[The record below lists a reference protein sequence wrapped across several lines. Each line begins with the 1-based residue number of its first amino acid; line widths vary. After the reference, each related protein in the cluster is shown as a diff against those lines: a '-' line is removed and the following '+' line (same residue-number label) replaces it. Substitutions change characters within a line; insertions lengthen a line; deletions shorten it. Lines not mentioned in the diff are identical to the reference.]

1 MKKLVDVEIILKATP
16 LAQDDQALMH
26 DVMKYYNRNFP
37 RMGIDMYLEKT
48 LDGMLMF
55 YSTFEDFF
63 SSYYIPSV
71 CARNQCRGHLQET
84 GTSEGP
90 VEWRILAEKLPKDRT
105 FEDLMRTVQ
114 KFYEHFVPGSSLS
127 IISDREAILTF
138 PHPHSFELWLNT
150 IQECLPTG
158 DSSLYSN

>member
-71 CARNQCRGHLQET
+71 CARQLCQGHAQEECT
-84 GTSEGP
+84 PAGP
-90 VEWRILAEKLPKDRT
+90 VEWKIQAEKLPKGRT
-105 FEDLMRTVQ
+105 FQDLMRTVQ

-127 IISDREAILTF
+127 ILNDREAILTF
-138 PHPHSFELWLNT
+138 PHPNSFELWLNT
-150 IQECLPTG
+150 IQECLESS
-158 DSSLYSN
+158 DSSLYTN

>member
-16 LAQDDQALMH
+16 VADGDQFLMH
-26 DVMKYYNRNFP
+26 DLMKYYNRHFP
-37 RMGIDMYLEKT
+37 RIGIDMYLEKT

-71 CARNQCRGHLQET
+71 CSQNLCRGHQQDVSP
-84 GTSEGP
+84 SEGP
-90 VEWRILAEKLPKDRT
+90 VEWKIQAEKLPKGRT

-114 KFYEHFVPGSSLS
+114 KFYEHFVPGSTLNVLN
-127 IISDREAILTF
+127 DREAILTF

-150 IQECLPTG
+150 IQECLQTEE
-158 DSSLYSN
+158 SSLYSN